1 MSFLIA
7 GAVVGI
13 GAGVAKAISG
23 GKQKKAAKAAEA
35 KAKKEMQKQ
44 KEAFS
49 KLDTSNP
56 YANMENKM
64 EDLTVNQGEADFMKQ
79 QQQESQANVMQQM
92 KGAAGGSGIA
102 ALAQTM
108 ANQGSMDAQKSA
120 ISIGKQEA
128 GNQMQERSA
137 ANQIQNQERQGE
149 VMSRDMERNKQSTLL
164 GMAQSDVAA
173 QGEKVAAADSK
184 MWSGITG
191 AAGAAA
197 GGLGDMNKAGMFG
210 SKPLPETKVDP
221 SAFEM
226 KGSPL
231 KQADQ
236 TLVQGAYAAAGG
248 GKQGQ
253 DGMAQGMDDLMKTT
267 SKLTADMAKNRQE
280 AGKKGD
286 ELAQGILDTGGALG
300 TGWLDATRGEV
311 EGMHGD
317 YKTAAAFNR
326 KGKKAKGMQDLNT
339 LSAEI
344 ASLKDLNTQ
353 IAKWQGP
360 PGEKSDWSE
369 SLNAE
374 DQGVISSFMDP
385 NSKKRI
391 GMVDGVRVFEVETPQ
406 GWMTSKEIET
416 LATDKKQDYTTMVD
430 VRKQTLD
437 QVDKAKK
444 DAFMN
449 LQTGYTGG
457 GYDITKATAKMD
469 TTLKSANLVSMMHDD
484 VLENGEP
491 FITAVTKNPEIT
503 GMTYESLGLTS
514 KDIVAKVDTGDGKGG
529 GPDGIIQDNG
539 KQTLLELGHKD
550 MIVDALTNPKNELY
564 NEETSRGLVA
574 NYFTSFISQNYEQEY
589 GDMGGKYSSD
599 AGEDTQL
606 SDADYIKKYS
616 VTENK

>member
-23 GKQKKAAKAAEA
+23 GKQKKAAKAAEEKA
-35 KAKKEMQKQ
+35 KAEMQKQ
-44 KEAFS
+44 KDAFS

-64 EDLTVNQGEADFMKQ
+64 DNLTVNQGEADFMKEQ
-79 QQQESQANVMQQM
+79 QQQSQANVMQQM

-120 ISIGKQEA
+120 ISIGKQEQ
-128 GNQMQERSA
+128 GNQMA
-137 ANQIQNQERQGE
+137 ERQAADQLQNKKASGE
-149 VMSRDMERNKQSTLL
+149 VMSRDMERNKVSTLL
-164 GMAQSDVAA
+164 GMSQSDVAA

-197 GGLGDMNKAGMFG
+197 GGLGNMNKAGMFG
-210 SKPLPETKVDP
+210 SKPLTETEVDP
-221 SAFEM
+221 SAITM

-236 TLVQGAYAAAGG
+236 NLVQGAYAAAGG
-248 GKQGQ
+248 GRQKQ
-253 DGMAQGMDDLMKTT
+253 DGMAQGMDDLMKIT
-267 SKLTADMAKNRQE
+267 SEMGADMAKNRQE

-286 ELAQGILDTGGALG
+286 DLAQGILDTGGALG
-300 TGWLDATRGEV
+300 TSWLDATRGEV

-353 IAKWQGP
+353 IAEWQGP
-360 PGEKSDWSE
+360 PGEKSDWSN

-374 DQGVISSFMDP
+374 DQGIISAFMDN
-385 NSKKRI
+385 NSNKRI
-391 GMVDGVRVFEVETPQ
+391 AMVDGNRVFEVETPQ
-406 GWMTSKEIET
+406 GWMTSKDIEK
-416 LATDKKQDYTTMVD
+416 LATDNKQDYTNMVGI
-430 VRKQTLD
+430 RD
-437 QVDKAKK
+437 QIIKAKESGANRSK
-444 DAFMN
+444 
-449 LQTGYTGG
+449 GG
-457 GYDITKATAKMD
+457 PQNASDFDKTKTVAKMD
-469 TTLKSANLVSMMHDD
+469 NTLKNANLNSMMHDD
-484 VLENGEP
+484 VLENGKP
-491 FITAVTKNPEIT
+491 FIDAIKKNPEIT
-503 GMTYESLGLTS
+503 GMTYESLGLMEE
-514 KDIVAKVDTGDGKGG
+514 DIVAKVDTGDGKGG
-529 GPDGIIQDNG
+529 GPDGIIQDNE
-539 KQTLLELGHKD
+539 KKTLLELGHTD

-564 NEETSRGLVA
+564 NEETTRGLMA
-574 NYFTSFISQNYEQEY
+574 NYFTLSIEKNYNDGYESNAVSLPPVEV
-589 GDMGGKYSSD
+589 
-599 AGEDTQL
+599 
-606 SDADYIKKYS
+606 YINS
-616 VTENK
+616 VDK

>member
-128 GNQMQERSA
+128 GNQTQERSA

-529 GPDGIIQDNG
+529 GPDGIIQDNE

>member
-248 GKQGQ
+248 GKQVQ

-529 GPDGIIQDNG
+529 GPDGIIQDNE

>member
-23 GKQKKAAKAAEA
+23 GKQKKAAKAAEKKA
-35 KAKKEMQKQ
+35 KAEMQKQ
-44 KEAFS
+44 KDAFS

-64 EDLTVNQGEADFMKQ
+64 DNLTVNQGEADFMKEQ
-79 QQQESQANVMQQM
+79 QQQSQANVMQQM

-120 ISIGKQEA
+120 VSIGKQEQ
-128 GNQMQERSA
+128 GNQMA
-137 ANQIQNQERQGE
+137 ERQAADQLQNKKASGE
-149 VMSRDMERNKQSTLL
+149 VMSRDMERNKVSTLL
-164 GMAQSDVAA
+164 GMSQSDVAA

-197 GGLGDMNKAGMFG
+197 GGLGNMNKAGMFG
-210 SKPLPETKVDP
+210 SKPLTETEVDP
-221 SAFEM
+221 SAITM

-236 TLVQGAYAAAGG
+236 NLVQGAYAAAGG
-248 GKQGQ
+248 GRQKQ
-253 DGMAQGMDDLMKTT
+253 DGMAQGMDDLMKIT
-267 SKLTADMAKNRQE
+267 SEMGADMAKNRQE

-286 ELAQGILDTGGALG
+286 DLAQGILDTGGALG
-300 TGWLDATRGEV
+300 TSWLDATRGEV

-353 IAKWQGP
+353 IAEWQGP
-360 PGEKSDWSE
+360 PGEKSDWSN

-374 DQGVISSFMDP
+374 DQGIISAFMDN
-385 NSKKRI
+385 NSNKRI
-391 GMVDGVRVFEVETPQ
+391 AMVDGNRVFEVETPQ
-406 GWMTSKEIET
+406 GWMTSKDIEK
-416 LATDKKQDYTTMVD
+416 LATDNKQDYTNMVGI
-430 VRKQTLD
+430 RD
-437 QVDKAKK
+437 QIIKAKESGANRSK
-444 DAFMN
+444 
-449 LQTGYTGG
+449 GG
-457 GYDITKATAKMD
+457 PQNASDFDKTKTVAKMD
-469 TTLKSANLVSMMHDD
+469 NTLKNANLNSMMHDD
-484 VLENGEP
+484 VLENGKP
-491 FITAVTKNPEIT
+491 FIDAIKKNPEIT
-503 GMTYESLGLTS
+503 GMTYESLGLMEE
-514 KDIVAKVDTGDGKGG
+514 DIVAKVDTGDGKGG
-529 GPDGIIQDNG
+529 GPDGIIQDNE
-539 KQTLLELGHKD
+539 KKTLLELGHTD

-564 NEETSRGLVA
+564 NEETTRGLMA
-574 NYFTSFISQNYEQEY
+574 NYFTLSIEKNYNDGYESNAVSLPPVEV
-589 GDMGGKYSSD
+589 
-599 AGEDTQL
+599 
-606 SDADYIKKYS
+606 YINS
-616 VTENK
+616 VDK

>member
-23 GKQKKAAKAAEA
+23 GKQKKAAKAAEKKA
-35 KAKKEMQKQ
+35 KAEMQKQ
-44 KEAFS
+44 KDAFS

-64 EDLTVNQGEADFMKQ
+64 DNLTVNQGEADFMKEQ
-79 QQQESQANVMQQM
+79 QQQSQANVMQQM

-120 ISIGKQEA
+120 ISIGKQEQ
-128 GNQMQERSA
+128 GNQMA
-137 ANQIQNQERQGE
+137 ERQAADQLQNKKASGE
-149 VMSRDMERNKQSTLL
+149 VMSRDMERNKVSTLL
-164 GMAQSDVAA
+164 GMSQSDVAA

-197 GGLGDMNKAGMFG
+197 GGLGNMNKAGMFG
-210 SKPLPETKVDP
+210 SKPLTETEVDP
-221 SAFEM
+221 SAITM

-236 TLVQGAYAAAGG
+236 NLVQGAYAAAGG
-248 GKQGQ
+248 GRQKQ
-253 DGMAQGMDDLMKTT
+253 DGMAQGMDDLMKIT
-267 SKLTADMAKNRQE
+267 SEMGADMAKNRQE

-286 ELAQGILDTGGALG
+286 DLAQGILDTGGALG
-300 TGWLDATRGEV
+300 TSWLDATRGEV

-353 IAKWQGP
+353 IAEWQGP
-360 PGEKSDWSE
+360 PGEKSDWSN

-374 DQGVISSFMDP
+374 DQGIISAFMDN
-385 NSKKRI
+385 NSNKRI
-391 GMVDGVRVFEVETPQ
+391 AMVDGNRVFEVETPQ
-406 GWMTSKEIET
+406 GWMTSKDIEK
-416 LATDKKQDYTTMVD
+416 LATDNKQDYTNMVGI
-430 VRKQTLD
+430 RD
-437 QVDKAKK
+437 QIIKAKESGANRSK
-444 DAFMN
+444 
-449 LQTGYTGG
+449 GG
-457 GYDITKATAKMD
+457 PQNASDFDKTKTVAKMD
-469 TTLKSANLVSMMHDD
+469 NTLKNANLNSMMHDD
-484 VLENGEP
+484 VLENGKP
-491 FITAVTKNPEIT
+491 FIDAIKKNPEIT
-503 GMTYESLGLTS
+503 GMTYESLGLMEE
-514 KDIVAKVDTGDGKGG
+514 DIVAKVDTGDGKGG
-529 GPDGIIQDNG
+529 GPDGIIQDNE
-539 KQTLLELGHKD
+539 KKTLLELGHTD

-564 NEETSRGLVA
+564 NEETTRGLMA
-574 NYFTSFISQNYEQEY
+574 NYFTLSIEKNYNDGYESNAVSLPPVEV
-589 GDMGGKYSSD
+589 
-599 AGEDTQL
+599 
-606 SDADYIKKYS
+606 YINS
-616 VTENK
+616 VDK

>member
-23 GKQKKAAKAAEA
+23 GKQKKAAKAAEKKA
-35 KAKKEMQKQ
+35 KAEMQKQ
-44 KEAFS
+44 KDAFS

-64 EDLTVNQGEADFMKQ
+64 DNLTVNQGEADFMKEQ
-79 QQQESQANVMQQM
+79 QQQSQANVMQQM

-120 ISIGKQEA
+120 ISIGKQEQ
-128 GNQMQERSA
+128 GNQMA
-137 ANQIQNQERQGE
+137 ERQAADQLQNKKASGE
-149 VMSRDMERNKQSTLL
+149 VMSRDMERNKVSTLL
-164 GMAQSDVAA
+164 GMSQSDVAA

-197 GGLGDMNKAGMFG
+197 GGLGNMNKAGMFG
-210 SKPLPETKVDP
+210 SKPLTETEVDP
-221 SAFEM
+221 SAITM

-236 TLVQGAYAAAGG
+236 NLVQGAYAAAGG
-248 GKQGQ
+248 GRQKQ
-253 DGMAQGMDDLMKTT
+253 DGMAQGMDDLMKIT
-267 SKLTADMAKNRQE
+267 SEMGADMAKNRQE

-286 ELAQGILDTGGALG
+286 DLAQGILDTGGALG
-300 TGWLDATRGEV
+300 TSWLDATRGEV

-353 IAKWQGP
+353 IAEWQGP
-360 PGEKSDWSE
+360 PGEKSDWSN

-374 DQGVISSFMDP
+374 DQGIISAFMDN
-385 NSKKRI
+385 NSNKRI
-391 GMVDGVRVFEVETPQ
+391 AMVDGNRVFEVETPQ
-406 GWMTSKEIET
+406 GWMTSKDIEK
-416 LATDKKQDYTTMVD
+416 LATDNKQDYTNMVGI
-430 VRKQTLD
+430 RD
-437 QVDKAKK
+437 QIIKAKESGANRSK
-444 DAFMN
+444 
-449 LQTGYTGG
+449 GG
-457 GYDITKATAKMD
+457 PQNASDFDKTKTVAKMD
-469 TTLKSANLVSMMHDD
+469 NTLKNANLNSMMHDD
-484 VLENGEP
+484 VLENGKP
-491 FITAVTKNPEIT
+491 FIDAIKKNPEIT
-503 GMTYESLGLTS
+503 GMTYESLGLMEE
-514 KDIVAKVDTGDGKGG
+514 DIVAKVDTGDGKGG
-529 GPDGIIQDNG
+529 GPDGIIQDNE
-539 KQTLLELGHKD
+539 KKTLLELGHTD

-564 NEETSRGLVA
+564 NEETTRGLMA
-574 NYFTSFISQNYEQEY
+574 NYFTSVIEKNYNDGYESNAVSLPPVEV
-589 GDMGGKYSSD
+589 
-599 AGEDTQL
+599 
-606 SDADYIKKYS
+606 YINS
-616 VTENK
+616 VDK